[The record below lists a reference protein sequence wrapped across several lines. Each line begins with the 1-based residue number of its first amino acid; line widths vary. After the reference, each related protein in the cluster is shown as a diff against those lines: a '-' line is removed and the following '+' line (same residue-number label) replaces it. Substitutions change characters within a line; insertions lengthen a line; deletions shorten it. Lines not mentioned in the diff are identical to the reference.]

1 MKTDDFFTGNSELS
15 VEFSKYVLEHPEVDD
30 SLDEN
35 SAIIFLPD
43 YSPQL
48 REFNM
53 GIAKELIKEG
63 RKVTYVRVRNMK
75 PRTMSAL
82 EGVEIAQSD
91 EYYLNLQSNANELTL
106 EKQL

>member
-1 MKTDDFFTGNSELS
+1 MGTDDFFTGNSELS
-15 VEFSKYVLEHPEVDD
+15 IEFSKYVLEHPEVDD
-30 SLDEN
+30 SLDED

-63 RKVTYVRVRNMK
+63 GKVTYVRVRNMR
-75 PRTMSAL
+75 PRQISAL
-82 EGVEIAQSD
+82 EGVEIAPSAEHFKPVKSD
-91 EYYLNLQSNANELTL
+91 FLS
-106 EKQL
+106 